1 MTLAVAI
8 LMKDPAEAK
17 SRLAPAL
24 GSDARERIA
33 LLLFEN
39 TLGFFVRVHSGRP
52 LAVVTASQRIGELAR
67 AAGAAVVAEPMN
79 GGINGAAQ
87 AAADWATG
95 LGAASL
101 LIVHSDIAALADAEL
116 TALVGAGTRAAVVVA
131 ESTDGG
137 TNALLTTPP
146 DAIQFRFGPGSAA
159 AHEAAASTRGL
170 SCARLHLPLMSR
182 DIDTPGDLDSALA
195 QEGQEAAFTGF
206 AVPGIPEVAKGDDLS
221 ALIGDALE
229 SAGMTLQPGDVVVV
243 AQKIV
248 SKAEGRMV
256 PIADYVPSDEAR
268 RIAAEIGK
276 DPRKIEAILRESTD
290 VLRTRAQPPD
300 GLIVTRHRQGWIC
313 ANAAIDESNLGPNR
327 DGMLLLLPEDPDASA
342 ARIRAGLEHRFGGPI
357 GVIVSDTFGRPWRHG
372 LVNVAIGVA
381 GVPAIVDWRSRTD
394 AYGRGLKATQ
404 PAFADEVAGAAGL
417 LMQKDAGLPV
427 AVMRGLAW
435 QDTPTARAADVLRPL
450 TQELFL

>member
-1 MTLAVAI
+1 MTLAVAV

-24 GSDARERIA
+24 GADAREKIA

-39 TLGFFVRVHSGRP
+39 TLAFFARAHSGRP
-52 LAVVTASQRIGELAR
+52 LAVVTASERIARLAR
-67 AAGAAVVAEPMN
+67 AAGAAVVPDPAV
-79 GGINGAAQ
+79 GGINGAAH
-87 AAADWATG
+87 AAAAWASG
-95 LGAASL
+95 MGAASL
-101 LIVHSDIAALADAEL
+101 LIVHSDIPALADAEL
-116 TALVGAGTRAAVVVA
+116 AALVEAGGRTAVIVA

-146 DAIQFRFGPGSAA
+146 DAIPFRFGVRSAA
-159 AHEAAASTRGL
+159 AHEAAATERGL
-170 SCARLHLPLMSR
+170 PCLRLRLPLMSR
-182 DIDTPGDLDSALA
+182 DIDTPGDLGSALA
-195 QEGQEAAFTGF
+195 QGRGDAAFGGF
-206 AVPGIPEVAKGDDLS
+206 AIPGIPEVANGDDLS

-229 SAGMTLQPGDVVVV
+229 AAETALSAGDIVVV

-256 PIADYVPSDEAR
+256 PLATYVPSDEAL

-276 DPRKIEAILRESTD
+276 DPRKIEAILRESTE
-290 VLRTRAQPPD
+290 VVRTRAQPPD

-342 ARIRAGLEHRFGGPI
+342 ARIRAGLERRFGGPV
-357 GVIVSDTFGRPWRHG
+357 GVVISDTFGRPWRHG

-381 GVPAIVDWRSRTD
+381 GVPAIDDWRGRTD
-394 AYGRGLKATQ
+394 AYGRSLKTTQ
-404 PAFADEVAGAAGL
+404 PAFADEVAAAAGL

-435 QDTPTARAADVLRPL
+435 RDDPAARAADVLRPL
-450 TQELFL
+450 AQELFL